1 MNYFESEL
9 RKLFEDRYPD
19 ATFVGRHCYVP
30 LSDETRANICFKTSG
45 YADHYDT
52 LSVKVVDRKQGTI
65 DAVDIKLLEL
75 IGMKKSPS
83 PHLADGVS
91 PHIWVNG
98 GKAEWYGFRPSAQD
112 YDDMRNAASDYMEVF
127 ADPEYLQSS
136 GMTMTM

>member
-1 MNYFESEL
+1 MNYFENEL

-65 DAVDIKLLEL
+65 DAVSIRLQELLGTKQSTSRYL
-75 IGMKKSPS
+75 SN
-83 PHLADGVS
+83 GVN
-91 PHIWVNG
+91 PHIWVDGNRT
-98 GKAEWYGFRPSAQD
+98 EWYGFRPSAQD
-112 YDDMRNAASDYMEVF
+112 YEAMRDAASDYMEVF

-136 GMTMTM
+136 GMSMQM

>member
-1 MNYFESEL
+1 MNFFESEL
-9 RKLFEDRYPD
+9 RKLFEDRYLD

-65 DAVDIKLLEL
+65 DAINIKLLEL
-75 IGMKKSPS
+75 LGKKQSPS
-83 PHLADGVS
+83 PYLSDGVS

-98 GKAEWYGFRPSAQD
+98 NRTEWYGFRPSARDYEAMQD
-112 YDDMRNAASDYMEVF
+112 AASDYMEVF

-136 GMTMTM
+136 SMTMQM

>member
-65 DAVDIKLLEL
+65 DVVDIKLLEL
-75 IGMKKSPS
+75 TKSI
-83 PHLADGVS
+83 LETCIDLL
-91 PHIWVNG
+91 
-98 GKAEWYGFRPSAQD
+98 GFEA
-112 YDDMRNAASDYMEVF
+112 
-127 ADPEYLQSS
+127 PEK
-136 GMTMTM
+136 M

>member
-19 ATFVGRHCYVP
+19 ATFVGRPCYVP

-83 PHLADGVS
+83 PYLADG
-91 PHIWVNG
+91 PIHTKRPLFYLRCY
-98 GKAEWYGFRPSAQD
+98 KAI
-112 YDDMRNAASDYMEVF
+112 
-127 ADPEYLQSS
+127 L
-136 GMTMTM
+136 

>member
-30 LSDETRANICFKTSG
+30 LSGETRANICFKTSG

-52 LSVKVVDRKQGTI
+52 LSVKVVDRKQGTV
-65 DAVDIKLLEL
+65 DAINIKLLEL
-75 IGMKKSPS
+75 LGKQQSTS
-83 PHLADGVS
+83 RYLSDGVN
-91 PHIWVNG
+91 PHIWVCD

-112 YDDMRNAASDYMEVF
+112 YEDMWNAASDYMEVF

-136 GMTMTM
+136 GMSMQM

>member
-1 MNYFESEL
+1 MNFFEQEL

-30 LSDETRANICFKTSG
+30 LSDQTRANICFSTSG

-52 LSVKVVDRKQGTI
+52 LTVKVVDRKQGI
-65 DAVDIKLLEL
+65 VDANGIKLLDL
-75 IGMKKSPS
+75 LGKKSSSS
-83 PHLADGVS
+83 PYLADGVA

-98 GKAEWYGFRPSAQD
+98 NKAEWYGFRPTARD
-112 YDDMRNAASDYMEVF
+112 YEDMRNATSDYMEVF

-136 GMTMTM
+136 GMSMQM